1 MEDDIHADHFRGRLG
16 WGGGGGCIM
25 PYAVL
30 LWAWVCRGPSCSGF
44 VGLLGFVEDL
54 ESLVNDLSGIR
65 CLLHGAYP
73 HGVVATLDL
82 KPPPSTGVNIL
93 FRSTSSKQMAST
105 LKLACLFGVVERR

>member
-1 MEDDIHADHFRGRLG
+1 METTSGEGRGG
-16 WGGGGGCIM
+16 VGGGCCIM
-25 PYAVL
+25 PYAIL

-82 KPPPSTGVNIL
+82 KPSPSTGVNIL

-105 LKLACLFGVVERR
+105 LKLACQFGVVERC